1 MIDRDLA
8 GTDLLMWV
16 GWDTPDLAGDCPRM
30 SDSDAGEGSTISAAS
45 APRLPGWQAFER
57 SGPGVDGPRW
67 LSMCAVAD
75 ARSLPALMPHP
86 GRASWMAFWRRLSTK
101 SVAQRSTASIYLV
114 GMDPPAAEA
123 VDLLR
128 FNEYYDAVHIPEVL
142 DVGSFHRATRYELI
156 ANRGLGRTPMPR
168 YCAVY
173 EADAQTTAR
182 RAERAH
188 HRSPGRAAHPD
199 SADAPDIWVRRTT
212 AWRLTYQPVT

>member
-1 MIDRDLA
+1 MINRDLA
-8 GTDLLMWV
+8 GPGLLMWI
-16 GWDTPDLAGDCPRM
+16 GSDTPDLAGDCPRTY
-30 SDSDAGEGSTISAAS
+30 DGEAEGGSAISAAS
-45 APRLPGWQAFER
+45 APRLPGWHAFER
-57 SGPGVDGPRW
+57 SGPDVDGPRW
-67 LSMCAVAD
+67 LSMYAVAD
-75 ARSLPALMPHP
+75 ARSLPALLPYP
-86 GRASWMAFWRRLSTK
+86 GRVSWAAVWRRLSTK

-128 FNEYYDAVHIPEVL
+128 FNEYYNAVHIPEVL

-156 ANRGLGRTPMPR
+156 ANRNRGQTPMPR

-182 RAERAH
+182 RAERAR